1 MATQPLFG
9 DPTAK
14 ARVWSQFAVLLGGLT
29 ATDPTGNAAF
39 TLNNPTGSP
48 VVSTQWDPVGALA
61 DDTPFD
67 DGTESISTSTH
78 SAAGFGVYA
87 LSFTDQTEM
96 ISFTAKET
104 TLTTLGILYD
114 VSDLS
119 ETAGEISG
127 TLAQRDPTKK
137 FKAAFHRENA
147 TEVERYITANYA
159 QIDSISRSFGN
170 KESLRTVTL
179 RIFPDP
185 TDLSSDGRP
194 KLWTYFLGEKA

>member
-29 ATDPTGNAAF
+29 ATDPVGNAAF
-39 TLNNPTGSP
+39 VLNDPGATTP
-48 VVSTQWDPVGALA
+48 VTTEWDPVGALA

-67 DGTESISTSTH
+67 DGTESITTTPH

-87 LSFTDQTEM
+87 LSFSDQTEM
-96 ISFTAKET
+96 ITFTAKET

-114 VSDLS
+114 TSDLTD
-119 ETAGEISG
+119 TAGAISG
-127 TLAQRDPTKK
+127 NLAQRDPTKK
-137 FKAAFHRENA
+137 YKAAFHRENG
-147 TEVERYITANYA
+147 TEAERYITANHA
-159 QIDSISRSFGN
+159 VIDSISRSFGN

-179 RIFPDP
+179 RVMPDA
-185 TDLSSDGRP
+185 TTLSADGRALLWSYYLGP
-194 KLWTYFLGEKA
+194 KA

>member
-1 MATQPLFG
+1 MATAPFFG

-29 ATDPTGNAAF
+29 ATVPTGNADF
-39 TLNNPTGSP
+39 TLNNPSGTPVTG
-48 VVSTQWDPVGALA
+48 QWDPVGALA

-67 DGTESISTSTH
+67 DGTESITSTPH

-87 LSFTDQTEM
+87 LTFSDQTET

-114 VSDLS
+114 TSDLT
-119 ETAGEISG
+119 ETGGNISG
-127 TLAQRDPTKK
+127 ALAQRDPSKK
-137 FKAAFHRENA
+137 YLAAFHRENS
-147 TEVERYITANYA
+147 EECERYITANHA
-159 QIDSISRSFGN
+159 VIESISRSFGN

-179 RIFPDP
+179 RIMPDA
-185 TDLSSDGRP
+185 TTLSPDGRAL
-194 KLWTYFLGEKA
+194 LWQYYLGEKA